1 MAATLA
7 PPQTEPAA
15 DRVGDELAGG
25 TPAPLREQLRALL
38 GADRVLHRVS
48 DLVRYASDAS
58 PYRLISNV
66 VVMDHD
72 AGDVAKVFEFG
83 RREGI
88 PVTLRAGGTSL
99 NGQAQGAGILVD
111 VRRHFAGAEVL
122 DSGERVRAR
131 PGTVLGRVTRLL
143 SRYQRRV
150 GPDPAS
156 TDLATVGGVIAN
168 NSGGMRCGV
177 RHDTYRTLRSLTFVL
192 PSGTTI
198 DTAAPDAAERFARE
212 EPELMAGLEEIRDEI
227 RADAELAARIER
239 KFAIKNTTGY
249 RLCAF
254 LDEDEPVQIL
264 RRLLVG
270 SEGTLGFV
278 ADAVFDTVEHGHHTS
293 TGLLFFKDVDA
304 AAAPVPRI
312 VGAGATACELMVNPT
327 LIAAAYSLPGVPE
340 AWKEVP
346 PEGAV
351 LLVEL
356 RTTDEAALDGL
367 EQGAL
372 AAVAD
377 CELLEPARFTRDRH
391 ETEVFWLVREGMQG
405 IVGAMRPQGTSL
417 IIEDVCVPPARIA
430 ESAHDIQG
438 LLGKHGFLTGVAGH
452 ASAGNLHFLLTPAL
466 AEPADRERYETFMGE
481 LVELIV
487 DKYDG
492 SLKAEHGTGRN
503 MAPYVEREW
512 GAKATALMWRIK
524 ELADPAGML
533 NPDAVLSREPVMHL
547 RDLKFTPGME
557 DVPRGNACIERGFC
571 EPVCPRRDITTTPRQ
586 RIVLRREMARQPEG
600 SPVRAALL
608 EQYAYDAEQTCAA
621 DGTCRLSCPV
631 AIDTGKLIKELR
643 LQTHPPREERR
654 MKRLAQRWAGAERAA
669 RGGLRTGSLLGDGAM
684 RGLTKLGRRV
694 LGDEA
699 VPVWSGALPG
709 PAPSALPASAR
720 GGAAAA

>member
-25 TPAPLREQLRALL
+25 TPEPLREQLRALL

-58 PYRLISNV
+58 PYRLIPQA
-66 VVMDHD
+66 VVMAHD
-72 AGDVAKVFEFG
+72 ATDVAKVLAFG
-83 RREGI
+83 RHEGI

-111 VRRHFAGAEVL
+111 VRRHFAGAEAL
-122 DSGERVRAR
+122 DGGERVRVR
-131 PGTVLGRVTRLL
+131 PGTVLGRVNRLL
-143 SRYQRRV
+143 ARYQRRV

-156 TDLATVGGVIAN
+156 TDLACVGGVIAN

-212 EPELMAGLEEIRDEI
+212 EPDLATGLAEIRDEL

-304 AAAPVPRI
+304 AAEPVPRI
-312 VGAGATACELMVNPT
+312 GEAGATACELMVNPT

-340 AWKEVP
+340 TWKEIP

-356 RTTDEAALDGL
+356 RTTDESLLDGL
-367 EQGAL
+367 EERAL

-377 CELLEPARFTRDRH
+377 CALLQEARFTRDRE

-430 ESAHDIQG
+430 ESARDIQG

-466 AEPADRERYETFMGE
+466 AEPADRDRYEAFMGE
-481 LVELIV
+481 LVDLIV

-512 GAKATALMWRIK
+512 GEKATELMWRIK
-524 ELADPAGML
+524 RLADPDNVL
-533 NPDAVLSREPVMHL
+533 NPESILSRDPSIHL
-547 RDLKFTPGME
+547 QHLKSTPPIE
-557 DVPRGNACIERGFC
+557 DVANANACIECGFC
-571 EPVCPRRDITTTPRQ
+571 EPVCPSRHVTTTPRQ
-586 RIVLRREMARQPEG
+586 RIVLRREMARQAEG
-600 SPVRAALL
+600 SAVRSALV
-608 EQYAYDAEQTCAA
+608 EQYGYDAEQTCAA
-621 DGTCRLSCPV
+621 DGTCRIVCPV
-631 AIDTGKLIKELR
+631 AIDTGKLIKHLR
-643 LQTHPPREERR
+643 VQTHPPRAERR
-654 MKRLAQRWAGAERAA
+654 MKQLAKRWAAAERAA
-669 RGGLRTGSLLGDGAM
+669 RAGLRAGSLLGDRAM
-684 RGLTKLGRRV
+684 RALTKLGRRG
-694 LGDEA
+694 LGDEV
-699 VPVWSGALPG
+699 VPQW
-709 PAPSALPASAR
+709 
-720 GGAAAA
+720 